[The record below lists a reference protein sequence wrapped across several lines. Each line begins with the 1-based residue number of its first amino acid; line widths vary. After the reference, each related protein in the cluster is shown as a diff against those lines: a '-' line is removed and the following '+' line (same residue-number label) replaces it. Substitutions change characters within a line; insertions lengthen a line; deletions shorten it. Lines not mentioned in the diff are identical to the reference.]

1 MVLPTRKEM
10 PGTKKKKKK
19 NTEVSSMNLKSEVKE
34 QQVAICPKHLP
45 NGQHPEA

>member
-10 PGTKKKKKK
+10 PGTKKKKK

>member
-10 PGTKKKKKK
+10 PGTKKKK